1 LALDTGFPAPV
12 RLGRL
17 AAVKRRKEKS
27 IVAPHPPM
35 PKKIGTE
42 LILSSVSLLI
52 GILLLSI
59 GHYDESRLLF
69 YIGLCITLV
78 GVVMGV
84 TFLFILKKT

>member
-1 LALDTGFPAPV
+1 ML
-12 RLGRL
+12 
-17 AAVKRRKEKS
+17 
-27 IVAPHPPM
+27 APHPPM
-35 PKKIGTE
+35 PKKFGAG

-52 GILLLSI
+52 GILVLSF

-69 YIGLCITLV
+69 YIGMCITLV